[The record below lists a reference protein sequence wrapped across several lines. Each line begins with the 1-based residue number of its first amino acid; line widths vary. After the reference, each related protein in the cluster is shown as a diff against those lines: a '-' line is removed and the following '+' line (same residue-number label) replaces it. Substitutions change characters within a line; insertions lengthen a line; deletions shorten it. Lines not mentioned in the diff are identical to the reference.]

1 LSDTG
6 ELTLTPHCAGE
17 QDVQRGNGLTPGHL
31 ETLLDPL
38 GMLVDHGVNDVDEGL
53 VAVEKSMATGEN
65 VAFEPALHG
74 VLRQHLHDSA
84 FRAEVAAVFVLR
96 QVSVHPDLL
105 SSLVDFAEL
114 VALRLIRTHDA
125 EGLLVVADDRVEE
138 FGKLAHAWSH
148 GDTRLVDLHGKVAEV
163 LQAERAAEKSTVRDG
178 VLGHALALG
187 RRELSQ
193 LWDELAFLAEE
204 LLGVVGV
211 HPLLEHLQL
220 LRFLE
225 DLGERD
231 LVGAPESF
239 EEVAFIVLARR
250 GPAFGGSEDDHRPSR
265 PVSLAGLTSRLLV
278 VQDLLNAVL
287 HGCGHGLVHGLEV
300 VTGND
305 VGCPAIASHEREKLL
320 FLDSRQDG
328 RVVDLVA
335 VEVQDGQHTAI
346 LDRVEKFVAVPA
358 GSKRTGLTLSVSN
371 DCQGDGL
378 GVVKDGTESVGER
391 VSELAALVD
400 ASHHLRRHVAA
411 VSTGEGELLEEA
423 LHAFLV
429 LRSVWVS
436 FAPDALEVEVGNEAR
451 RTMAGTGD
459 DKGIEVILLD
469 HAVEMDVAVMVSLL
483 LNGLD
488 LGVKTYVKDWPAS
501 LPQ

>member
-1 LSDTG
+1 M
-6 ELTLTPHCAGE
+6 
-17 QDVQRGNGLTPGHL
+17 TPGHL

-38 GMLVDHGVNDVDEGL
+38 GMLVDHGINDVDEGL

-84 FRAEVAAVFVLR
+84 FRAEVAAVFVLW

-220 LRFLE
+220 LRILE

-231 LVGAPESF
+231 LVRAPESLK
-239 EEVAFIVLARR
+239 EVAFVVLARR
-250 GPAFGGSEDDHRPSR
+250 GPTLGRSEDDHGPSR
-265 PVSLAGLTSRLLV
+265 PVSLAGLASCLLV
-278 VQDLLNAVL
+278 V
-287 HGCGHGLVHGLEV
+287 
-300 VTGND
+300 
-305 VGCPAIASHEREKLL
+305 
-320 FLDSRQDG
+320 
-328 RVVDLVA
+328 
-335 VEVQDGQHTAI
+335 
-346 LDRVEKFVAVPA
+346 
-358 GSKRTGLTLSVSN
+358 
-371 DCQGDGL
+371 
-378 GVVKDGTESVGER
+378 
-391 VSELAALVD
+391 
-400 ASHHLRRHVAA
+400 
-411 VSTGEGELLEEA
+411 
-423 LHAFLV
+423 
-429 LRSVWVS
+429 
-436 FAPDALEVEVGNEAR
+436 
-451 RTMAGTGD
+451 
-459 DKGIEVILLD
+459 
-469 HAVEMDVAVMVSLL
+469 
-483 LNGLD
+483 
-488 LGVKTYVKDWPAS
+488 
-501 LPQ
+501 